1 LSYQPSIE
9 TRFSWIAAFTA
20 LGILS
25 ITYGSPLLVIVAMK
39 SIATDLG
46 TPRAVPALAASMGWL
61 GAGLGGIMMG
71 WVAERIGVRWVVMFG
86 AVNICIGLG
95 ISSIGTPWA
104 LYIGQG
110 LFMGLLGNGGLFAP
124 LMTYVSHWFDKR
136 RGTALALISSGQYIA
151 GMVWPVIFEFTM
163 RHVGWQQTMWG
174 FGLVV
179 AALATPIAFF
189 TLRPPP
195 HHDAAHS
202 AGGAPQVGAKVL
214 GLKPNLALFLLACAA
229 FLCCVPMALPQQHLV
244 AFCSDIGLPAGHG
257 ATMLSTLLAAA
268 FIARQFWGWIS
279 DKYGGLATILFGS
292 TWQALSILLFLS
304 TQDEA
309 GLFTIAIAYGFGF
322 SGIIPAYVLTVRQ
335 LFPAREAGWRAPVVL
350 FFGMSGMA
358 FGGWFAGA
366 LYDRF
371 ATYAPAFGSGVIFN
385 VANLVIIVWLVW
397 RWKRP
402 SHLRLRMPTT
412 AQATG

>member
-1 LSYQPSIE
+1 MSRQPSIE
-9 TRFSWIAAFTA
+9 NRFSWIAACTA
-20 LGILS
+20 VGLLS
-25 ITYGSPLLVIVAMK
+25 ITYGSPLMVIVAMK
-39 SIATDLG
+39 TIAADLDA
-46 TPRAVPALAASMGWL
+46 PRAVPALAASLGWL

-86 AVNICIGLG
+86 AVNIGIGLA

-110 LFMGLLGNGGLFAP
+110 LFMGLLGNAGLFAP
-124 LMTYVSHWFDKR
+124 LMTYVSHWFDRR

-151 GMVWPVIFEFTM
+151 GMVWPAVFEYTN
-163 RHVGWQQTMWG
+163 RTYGWRASMWG
-174 FGLVV
+174 FGIVVAVLVV
-179 AALATPIAFF
+179 PIAFV

-195 HHDAAHS
+195 RHDDAN
-202 AGGAPQVGAKVL
+202 AGANAPRTGEKVL
-214 GLKPNLALFLLACAA
+214 GMHPNLTMLLLAAAA

-244 AFCSDIGLPAGHG
+244 AFCSDIGLAPGRG
-257 ATMLSTLLAAA
+257 AMMLSTLLAAA

-292 TWQALSILLFLS
+292 AWQALSIMLFLS
-304 TQDEA
+304 TQDEV
-309 GLFTIAIAYGFGF
+309 GLFSIAIAYGFGF

-350 FFGMSGMA
+350 FLGMGGMA
-358 FGGWFAGA
+358 FGGWFAGM
-366 LYDRF
+366 LYDHF
-371 ATYAPAFGSGVIFN
+371 ATYAPAFGSGVAFN
-385 VANLVIIVWLVW
+385 IANLGIIGFLVW

-402 SHLRLRMPTT
+402 NLALRLPTP
-412 AQATG
+412 AQATS